1 MESRTNIRKPSL
13 LFWRE
18 EYSDH
23 KDYPIKENLRFPV
36 TAMKKIFFFT
46 ALIIISTTNLFAQTR
61 SIEVQDKRTKT
72 PVMGAHVKDHHGSV
86 ITITDENGL
95 FRINPDEYAE
105 ITISALGFSDK
116 KVSLDDIDHF
126 IFLDPVIFR
135 HTSELIVIGS
145 KDQENN
151 IHSYQNRHEAHSM
164 DEFLDNIDG
173 ITATKRGAFGWEPV
187 VRGQSDQ
194 RMNLMIDGMQ
204 VFKACVDKMDPITS
218 YVETNNLEKLSIDKS
233 GSGIAQNG
241 NGNSTV
247 NLITQKAKSTPF
259 SMNLSSSYRAP
270 DNYRTL
276 SATANGSDS
285 SGKHAFRLSGT
296 YKKADD
302 FVAGG
307 DRDIANTQ
315 FEKMNLNLSYKHT
328 FSSGHS
334 VEANYI
340 TDKAYDVGYP
350 ALLMDATKALADIGQ
365 IQFQFAPNQKSV
377 HVETVQL
384 YANAIRHTMDD
395 YDRDVANRSVMRGMY
410 MPMYGTTKTF
420 GTRVNGHAMLKNHNV
435 NWFFNAFYS
444 EAYGD
449 MLMEPLDPEI
459 EDMMIY
465 NMDEVI
471 TRSVSLGLRH
481 RLDLSESVMLKFEEN
496 IRINSLGT
504 NSETHA
510 SFFEGLYDR
519 ELSTQTKPLVS
530 ASGSV
535 LWMLNDRWSFSGN
548 LVYSQRMG
556 NHIELFGHYI
566 YNYTDG
572 YFYDGNPWLKTEH
585 SLNTDLNTTWEIN
598 DQSISLSLFHKRY
611 YHYIDG
617 VMSDAD
623 NISNFD
629 FQFKRYDNV
638 GDAMILGGEL
648 RSINNVGQF
657 LRLENRI
664 SYLFA
669 QNLTL
674 DEPLPLIPPLKG
686 ISTLSITKSQNTL
699 TAELEWSA
707 EQNRIAE
714 LTSSE
719 DKTDA
724 YAIANIAFERS
735 WMKNTLNTSIQVSN
749 LMDNY
754 YHTHTSIGN
763 IPEAG
768 RRVMITV
775 SYGF

>member
-1 MESRTNIRKPSL
+1 
-13 LFWRE
+13 
-18 EYSDH
+18 
-23 KDYPIKENLRFPV
+23 
-36 TAMKKIFFFT
+36 MKKLFLLT
-46 ALIIISTTNLFAQTR
+46 ALIIINTASLFAQMR
-61 SIEVQDKRTKT
+61 SFEVQDNRTKT
-72 PVMGAHVKDHHGSV
+72 PIMGAHVKDHHGSV
-86 ITITDENGL
+86 ITITDKNGL
-95 FRINPDEYAE
+95 FTINPEEYAD
-105 ITISALGFSDK
+105 ISISALGYSDR
-116 KVSLDDIDHF
+116 KVSLEGLGNI

-135 HTSELIVIGS
+135 HTSELIVVGS
-145 KDQENN
+145 KDRGND
-151 IHSYQNRHEAHSM
+151 IHTYQNSHEAHSM

-173 ITATKRGAFGWEPV
+173 ITATKRGAFAWEPV

-218 YVETNNLEKLSIDKS
+218 YVETNNLEKLQIDKS
-233 GSGIAQNG
+233 GSGIAHNG
-241 NGNSTV
+241 DGNSTI
-247 NLITQKAKSTPF
+247 NLITQKAETSPF
-259 SMNLSSSYRAP
+259 SMNVSSSFRAP

-276 SATANGSDS
+276 SANANGSDA
-285 SGKHAFRLSGT
+285 SGKNAFRFSGT
-296 YKKADD
+296 YKKTND

-307 DRDIANTQ
+307 SRDIANTQ

-365 IQFQFAPNQKSV
+365 VQFHFAPNQKNI

-395 YDRDVANRSVMRGMY
+395 YDRDVANRPVMRGMY

-420 GTRVNGHAMLKNHNV
+420 GTRVNGHTMLKNHNI

-449 MLMEPLDPEI
+449 MLMQPLDSNI

-471 TRSVSLGLRH
+471 THSASLGFRH
-481 RLDLSESVMLKFEEN
+481 QYDLSESLLLKFEEN
-496 IRINSLGT
+496 IRIKSLGT
-504 NSETHA
+504 NSDTHA

-519 ELSTQTKPLVS
+519 ELSTRVKPLVS
-530 ASGSV
+530 ASGSL

-572 YFYDGNPWLKTEH
+572 YFYDGNPWLNTEH
-585 SLNTDLNTTWEIN
+585 SFNTDINTTWEKN
-598 DQSISLSLFHKRY
+598 NQSVSLSLFHKRY

-617 VMSDAD
+617 VTSDAD

-629 FQFKRYDNV
+629 FQFKRYANV

-648 RSINNVGQF
+648 RTINNAGRL
-657 LRLENRI
+657 LRVENRL
-664 SYLFA
+664 SYLYA
-669 QNLTL
+669 QNLSL
-674 DEPLPLIPPLKG
+674 NEPLPLIPPLKG
-686 ISTLSITKSQNTL
+686 ISTLSLTQDQNTL
-699 TAELEWSA
+699 TAELEWA
-707 EQNRIAE
+707 ARQNRIAE
-714 LTSSE
+714 STSNE
-719 DKTDA
+719 DKTEA
-724 YAIANIAFERS
+724 HAVANIAFERS
-735 WMKNTLNTSIQVSN
+735 WMNNTMNTSVQLSN
-749 LMDNY
+749 LTDKY